1 MVPMN
6 QSNPVWKVL
15 KEESVYEA
23 RPFLEVWQQEVKLPD
38 GSIIPDY
45 HRVWVIDYALIWA
58 ETSDGKVILEKQYKH
73 GVGEVTCTF
82 PSGGIEPGESPQLAA
97 ERELL
102 EETGYTATAWESLGA
117 YPVQGNYGCGRAHFF
132 RATGATQTSTPRNGD
147 LEDIEVMAVSP
158 EEIHTLIREKKLVLL
173 DCLSLVG
180 ALSVYFHE

>member
-1 MVPMN
+1 MGSGRSLVP
-6 QSNPVWKVL
+6 SL
-15 KEESVYEA
+15 
-23 RPFLEVWQQEVKLPD
+23 
-38 GSIIPDY
+38 
-45 HRVWVIDYALIWA
+45 
-58 ETSDGKVILEKQYKH
+58 
-73 GVGEVTCTF
+73 
-82 PSGGIEPGESPQLAA
+82 PGELNPANHRSW
-97 ERELL
+97 RRNVNYW

>member
-132 RATGATQTSTPRNGD
+132 PRHRGHSNLHPPEWRPRRYRSHGR
-147 LEDIEVMAVSP
+147 VSGRNTHSDP
-158 EEIHTLIREKKLVLL
+158 RKEASLAGLFVPGGRSF
-173 DCLSLVG
+173 CL
-180 ALSVYFHE
+180 FP